1 MFDVGLSLRDAFTA
15 AHGQLREA
23 QADIAR
29 ANAGDRLGRSVDLA
43 MARTARTAIF
53 TEALLAAVRA
63 RFEEIKSVTK

>member
-1 MFDVGLSLRDAFTA
+1 MFDVGLSLRDAFTTA
-15 AHGQLREA
+15 RGQMQDA

-29 ANAGDRLGRSVDLA
+29 ANAGSGLGRSADLA

-63 RFEEIKSVTK
+63 RFEAIKSVTK

>member
-1 MFDVGLSLRDAFTA
+1 MFDVGLSLRGAFTTA
-15 AHGQLREA
+15 RGQMHDA

-29 ANAGDRLGRSVDLA
+29 ANAGNGLERSADVA
-43 MARTARTAIF
+43 MARTARAAIF